1 MANFIKKNLK
11 YILIY
16 IVVFILL
23 IVEFPYYIEAP
34 GGIIDVS
41 DRISIEDSFES
52 KGSLNLSYISEYK
65 ATLITL
71 FISLFNKDYKVMSKN
86 DVIPEE
92 INLKN
97 FEYRDRLMLYESY
110 SNAIYLAYIK
120 AGKDISV
127 DNEKVYVN
135 SIFEEADTS
144 LDVGDQILAVNDIK
158 INNKEDIDNI
168 IKENSVGD
176 IIKIKIIR
184 NNKEELKEAKLVQY
198 DNRPI
203 VGIIVSKIKEI
214 DTNPKININYKSRE
228 SGPSGGLMLSLAVY
242 NSLTQEDITKGRTI
256 VGTGTIDEYGNVGS
270 IGGVEY
276 KLKAAVKEGADIFLV
291 PDGENLEAAIKL
303 KKEKKYKI
311 KIKGVSTFDEALEYL
326 SST

>member
-144 LDVGDQILAVNDIK
+144 LEVGDQILAVNDIK

-291 PDGENLEAAIKL
+291 PDGENLETAIKL

>member
-144 LDVGDQILAVNDIK
+144 LEVGDQILAVNDIK

>member
-291 PDGENLEAAIKL
+291 PDGENLETAIKL